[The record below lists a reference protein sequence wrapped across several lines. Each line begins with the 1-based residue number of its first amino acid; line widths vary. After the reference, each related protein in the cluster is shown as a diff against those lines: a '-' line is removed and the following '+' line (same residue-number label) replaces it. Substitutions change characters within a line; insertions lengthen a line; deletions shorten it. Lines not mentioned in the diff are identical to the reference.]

1 MMRYWYDWEFLETG
15 KEILPISLGMVCEDG
30 RELYLINGEFPLN
43 RLQENPWLL
52 SNVAPYLPIEMVD
65 QVGWEWNEADPDYL
79 NVFSLSFMRKKV
91 QSFIGNNAELW
102 GYYAAYDHVCLAQ
115 LFGRMI
121 DLPSNIPM
129 YTNDLM
135 QEIRQWSF
143 NLHNVAVNKAEHH
156 ALSDARWTRDVHL
169 ALVDKLFTGELE

>member
-1 MMRYWYDWEFLETG
+1 MTRYWYDWEFLETG
-15 KEILPISLGMVCEDG
+15 REIIPISLGMVCEDG

-43 RLQENPWLL
+43 RLQENPWLI
-52 SNVAPYLPIEMVD
+52 SNVVPHLPLHPDGCCWDED
-65 QVGWEWNEADPDYL
+65 HPDYL
-79 NVFSLSFMRKKV
+79 NVFSPSFMRKKV
-91 QSFIGNNAELW
+91 TSFIGDRAELW

-135 QEIRQWSF
+135 QEARHLSV
-143 NLHNVAVNKAEHH
+143 NLHNLAFNPAVHN
-156 ALSDARWTRDVHL
+156 ALADARWTRDAHL
-169 ALVDKLFTGELE
+169 ALENYGR